1 MTNSS
6 GCDTIQSERKEKE
19 IKQMKQI
26 NLWRST
32 ITGTV
37 VEAPV
42 DFIPQ
47 FDGWELIGTIVKE

>member
-1 MTNSS
+1 
-6 GCDTIQSERKEKE
+6 
-19 IKQMKQI
+19 MKQI